1 MVSRNDERPMRE
13 QLIEARAKIA
23 AQLEELHLRTAPC
36 ARGNAIPPDFQPVI
50 AELEGELRDIDALLG
65 TAEETDP
72 R

>member
-1 MVSRNDERPMRE
+1 MVSQNDKRPMRE
-13 QLIEARAKIA
+13 QLIEARARIVAK
-23 AQLEELHLRTAPC
+23 LEELQLRTAPC